1 MRFLGKSHRKG
12 VCLMMRR
19 RGLKMA
25 KKGVEMTKRVHSEKL
40 TKQLN
45 EALQSEGIPG
55 AVALVTTKEQVIYDA
70 AFGWSNV
77 GKSEKCAVAVFSAL
91 HR

>member
-1 MRFLGKSHRKG
+1 MPFRGKSQKVG
-12 VCLMMRR
+12 VRLMMCRS
-19 RGLKMA
+19 GLKMA
-25 KKGVEMTKRVHSEKL
+25 KKGVQMTKRVRSEEL

-70 AFGWSNV
+70 AFG
-77 GKSEKCAVAVFSAL
+77 
-91 HR
+91 